1 MESEFFA
8 VSTEV
13 RRYMLESATEASVNL
28 RELLGSLKRWE
39 RTLRAADQEMLPLF
53 YDRYTNEMNRVAFSL
68 QSIKVPEVTGFYDR
82 IFRKMFRIGKR
93 VPTHIS
99 RRFEEFVKGI
109 TYLKFQTTIEVP
121 VYHRLQSCG
130 PGDDAFRKEFEQC
143 TPDMQRMNRDE
154 IKRRIETCYVERL
167 IYDELYKYY
176 TLHFPQ
182 SGTEQLNQDEGHVHR
197 LELTKKDFRSCF
209 PNIDMKVDIE
219 YDMDWPVS
227 LRIVKLLHGDIVS
240 VEVYIKYIV
249 LDETH
254 GKFYGDVVDGHRITK
269 QNRYVRTQSFE
280 FIPNWKRLQIASEA
294 GYDID
299 TQATRLHAY
308 VSGGSDM

>member
-13 RRYMLESATEASVNL
+13 RRYMLTSPSEANVNL
-28 RELLGSLKRWE
+28 RELLGALKRWE
-39 RTLRAADQEMLPLF
+39 RTLRAADPDMLPLF

-68 QSIKVPEVTGFYDR
+68 HNIKVPEVTGFYDR
-82 IFRKMFRIGKR
+82 IFRNLLQIGKR

-99 RRFEEFVKGI
+99 RRFEEFVKGV
-109 TYLKFQTTIEVP
+109 TYLKSQTTIEVP
-121 VYHRLQSCG
+121 AYHRLQSCG

-143 TPDMQRMNRDE
+143 TPEMQRMDREE

-167 IYDELYKYY
+167 IYDELFKYY

-182 SGTEQLNQDEGHVHR
+182 IGTDHLEQDEGHKHR
-197 LELTKKDFRSCF
+197 LALTKEDFRSCF
-209 PNIDMKVDIE
+209 PNIDVKVDIE

-227 LRIVKLLHGDIVS
+227 LRIVRFLHGDIVS
-240 VEVYIKYIV
+240 VEVYIKHIV

-254 GKFYGDVVDGHRITK
+254 GKFYGNVVDAHRITK

-280 FIPNWKRLQIASEA
+280 FIPNWKRMQIASEA
-294 GYDID
+294 GYNID
-299 TQATRLHAY
+299 VQATRLHSY
-308 VSGGSDM
+308 VSGGK